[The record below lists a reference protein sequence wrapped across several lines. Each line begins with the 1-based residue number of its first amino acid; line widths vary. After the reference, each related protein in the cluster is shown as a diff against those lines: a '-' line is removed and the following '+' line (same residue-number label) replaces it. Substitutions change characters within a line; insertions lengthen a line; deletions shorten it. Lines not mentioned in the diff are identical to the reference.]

1 MKTLTRVL
9 AVLAAV
15 ACAAPALACSD
26 MMQQTTAD
34 NAVQKPAV
42 AKAQTRAQKAT
53 KATKTAASKSGAE
66 LAKAQLPKQ
75 AQN

>member
-34 NAVQKPAV
+34 NAVQQPAV
-42 AKAQTRAQKAT
+42 AKAPAQPQKAK
-53 KATKTAASKSGAE
+53 KADKTAATKSGTQ